1 MWFKRMNKRNL
12 ISTAIGVAVLVL
24 ISVFSTKTYE
34 LPKILNLIFIYSIS
48 ALALNIVCGCLGEF
62 VLGHGGFI
70 LIGYTSAVILMQ
82 QLSKLFT
89 KSLGKVYFKEILVYV
104 VKGGQ
109 LHPMGY
115 AFIIGIVILAALITG
130 IIGFVVGLIALGR
143 LKGDYLAIVTLGI
156 SLIFVN
162 ICKNFDKLGGG
173 TGISITTTISSTPLL
188 NLGFLVLVLFLILAF
203 MGSRFGRNILA
214 CRDDNIAAEACG
226 VPVNKTKV
234 IAFTFSSLLAG
245 IGGAL
250 LAFVQPQAPTAFG
263 QDMSILFLI
272 IIVLGGLGSLTGS
285 IIAAI
290 LIVLYEN
297 WFCVQSWVPDFFA
310 NNPKI
315 IYGVILVLIMLFR
328 SSGILGKEEFTW
340 NWFFNLFKKKERKT
354 QKVQKQ
360 VYDYQFYVRFA
371 KVSPIMGIIT
381 FVSCL
386 FGIILESIFKVEVA
400 SSALAIFGLHTAIA
414 GFVFAL
420 ISKKSSFEIAKKNTK
435 LGLILSI
442 IAIVTSITVN
452 AVYLLVF
459 FK

>member
-400 SSALAIFGLHTAIA
+400 TSALAIFGLHTAIA

-420 ISKKSSFEIAKKNTK
+420 IGKKSSFEIAKKNTK

-442 IAIVTSITVN
+442 IAIVTSITVF

>member
-1 MWFKRMNKRNL
+1 
-12 ISTAIGVAVLVL
+12 
-24 ISVFSTKTYE
+24 
-34 LPKILNLIFIYSIS
+34 
-48 ALALNIVCGCLGEF
+48 
-62 VLGHGGFI
+62 
-70 LIGYTSAVILMQ
+70 
-82 QLSKLFT
+82 
-89 KSLGKVYFKEILVYV
+89 
-104 VKGGQ
+104 
-109 LHPMGY
+109 
-115 AFIIGIVILAALITG
+115 
-130 IIGFVVGLIALGR
+130 
-143 LKGDYLAIVTLGI
+143 
-156 SLIFVN
+156 
-162 ICKNFDKLGGG
+162 
-173 TGISITTTISSTPLL
+173 
-188 NLGFLVLVLFLILAF
+188 

-400 SSALAIFGLHTAIA
+400 TSALAIFGLHTAIA

-420 ISKKSSFEIAKKNTK
+420 IGKKSSFEIAKKNTK

>member
-1 MWFKRMNKRNL
+1 MIWFKRMNKRNL
-12 ISTAIGVAVLVL
+12 ISTVIGVLVLTL
-24 ISVFSTKTYE
+24 ISVFSTKSFE
-34 LPKILNLIFIYSIS
+34 LPKILNLIFIYSIA

-70 LIGYTSAVILMQ
+70 LIGYTTAVLLMQ

-89 KSLGKVYFKEILVYV
+89 KSMGKVYFKEMLVYV
-104 VKGGQ
+104 VRGGE

-115 AFIIGIVILAALITG
+115 IFIILTVIIAALITAV
-130 IIGFVVGLIALGR
+130 IGFVVGLIALGR

-188 NLGFLVLVLFLILAF
+188 NLGFLVACLILILTF

-315 IYGVILVLIMLFR
+315 IYGIILVLIMLFR
-328 SSGILGKEEFTW
+328 SSGILGKNEFTW
-340 NWFFNLFKKKERKT
+340 NWFYKMFKKEK
-354 QKVQKQ
+354 KVE
-360 VYDYQFYVRFA
+360 VSELNESPIFYKFA
-371 KVSPIMGIIT
+371 KLSKI
-381 FVSCL
+381 
-386 FGIILESIFKVEVA
+386 FGIIALCLCYIPLIGES
-400 SSALAIFGLHTAIA
+400 LAVVGIVFGSI
-414 GFVFAL
+414 G
-420 ISKKSSFEIAKKNTK
+420 KKSSNETVRRVASK
-435 LGLILSI
+435 GLTLSVISVIISHLVIDILVI
-442 IAIVTSITVN
+442 I
-452 AVYLLVF
+452 LMQ
-459 FK
+459 

>member
-12 ISTAIGVAVLVL
+12 ISTVIGVIILVL
-24 ISVFSTKTYE
+24 ISVVSTKSYQ
-34 LPKILNLIFIYSIS
+34 LPKILNLIFIYSIA

-70 LIGYTSAVILMQ
+70 LIGYTSSVILMQ
-82 QLSKLFT
+82 QISTLFT
-89 KSLGKVYFKEILVYV
+89 KSMGKVYCGELLVYV
-104 VKGGQ
+104 VKGGE

-115 AFIIGIVILAALITG
+115 LFIIATVIITALITG
-130 IIGFVVGLIALGR
+130 IFGFVVGLISLGR

-162 ICKNFDKLGGG
+162 VCKNFDVLGGG
-173 TGISITTTISSTPLL
+173 TGISITSTISSTPLL
-188 NLGFLVLVLFLILAF
+188 NLGFLILVLFLILTF

-285 IIAAI
+285 IIASI

-297 WFCVQSWVPDFFA
+297 WFCAQSWVPDFFA

-315 IYGVILVLIMLFR
+315 IYGIILVLIMLFR

-340 NWFFNLFKKKERKT
+340 NWFYKIVSKIKNKNKKK
-354 QKVQKQ
+354 
-360 VYDYQFYVRFA
+360 A
-371 KVSPIMGIIT
+371 PA
-381 FVSCL
+381 
-386 FGIILESIFKVEVA
+386 VE
-400 SSALAIFGLHTAIA
+400 GD
-414 GFVFAL
+414 
-420 ISKKSSFEIAKKNTK
+420 K
-435 LGLILSI
+435 
-442 IAIVTSITVN
+442 
-452 AVYLLVF
+452 
-459 FK
+459 